1 MFCGAVGLLLVTPKV
16 CNSFLVRVE
25 GTLVSRLSVLPSAQ
39 TFATSVDQWDSEAA
53 AGICG
58 YCLLYA
64 AKRAFETSA
73 VSRTR
78 VQPSWFNTRYKL
90 VSELETEV
98 PKVQT

>member
-1 MFCGAVGLLLVTPKV
+1 MFCGAVGLLLVTPEV
-16 CNSFLVRVE
+16 CNSFLVLVE

-39 TFATSVDQWDSEAA
+39 TFATSIDRWDSLAA

-58 YCLLYA
+58 SCLLYA

-73 VSRTR
+73 VSRKR
-78 VQPSWFNTRYKL
+78 VQPSWFDTRYKL